1 MSLQRRLLLTL
12 GLAFTLLWLVAAGLL
27 FVDLRRQVTAT
38 LDQRLAASARM
49 VAGLVA
55 NRPELAD
62 TGPDPARLTAPETDG
77 VACQVRAAG
86 GRVLLRT
93 GSAAGRALGTPTP
106 GYQTRTI
113 NDQHW
118 RLYTL
123 RHEDLFITTADRM
136 SVRRE
141 LEQRMLLVM
150 VAPFALA
157 LVGGLM
163 ALWLGIRRGL
173 RPLHRLREA
182 LARRRPESLDPVHI
196 EQAPAELAPVIDTLN
211 ELLEQ
216 VAEVLAHERRFTS
229 NAAHELRTPL
239 TGIKTHLQLA
249 RRQQGPEREQAI
261 QYAEAGAQRLAHLVD
276 QLLTLARVESDAAEE
291 PPAALVDT
299 AVREALADLPDTR
312 RLHVTGLA
320 SELTVAAPAALV
332 STALRNLLTN
342 ALRHT
347 PEASA
352 VDLIIEAEPERIQL
366 RVEDRGSGGT
376 QVAEGHL
383 TRRFERQGEHAGAG
397 LGLAIVEAI
406 ARHYDGGLRFARS
419 AGGGLVAILELP
431 RAPDQRA
438 S

>member
-27 FVDLRRQVTAT
+27 FVDLRRQVNAT
-38 LDQRLAASARM
+38 LDERLAASARM

-55 NRPELAD
+55 DRPKLAES
-62 TGPDPARLTAPETDG
+62 GPEPARLTAPETDG
-77 VACQVRAAG
+77 VACQVRADG

-93 GSAAGRALGTPTP
+93 GSATGKALGEARP

-113 NDQHW
+113 NDQRW

-123 RHEDLFITTADRM
+123 QHQELLITTADHM

-141 LEQRMLLVM
+141 LERRMVLVM

-157 LVGGLM
+157 LVGGLI

-182 LARRRPESLDPVHI
+182 LARRRPDSLEPVRLEHV
-196 EQAPAELAPVIDTLN
+196 PAELAPVIDTLN

-216 VAEVLAHERRFTS
+216 VAEVLEHERRFTS

-249 RRQQGPEREQAI
+249 RRKQGPERDQALEH
-261 QYAEAGAQRLAHLVD
+261 AETGAQRLAHLVD
-276 QLLTLARVESDAAEE
+276 QLLTLARVESDSSEE
-291 PPAALVDT
+291 PPVAHLDQ
-299 AVREALADLPDTR
+299 AVRDALEDLPDTR
-312 RLHVTGLA
+312 RLRVTGLTPDLA
-320 SELTVAAPAALV
+320 VAAPVALV
-332 STALRNLLTN
+332 GTALRNLLTN

-347 PEASA
+347 PDPTPVEL
-352 VDLIIEAEPERIQL
+352 VIEADADRIRL
-366 RVEDRGSGGT
+366 RVEDQGAGGAL
-376 QVAEGHL
+376 VAQGNL

-406 ARHYDGGLRFARS
+406 ARHYDGRVRFASS
-419 AGGGLVAILELP
+419 ASGGLVAILELP
-431 RAPDQRA
+431 RARNDA
-438 S
+438 TD